1 MNLRLRKSL
10 LLVASVVVIAFFML
24 WRPFGGNLPAGE
36 GLEPEGVRGSIHRVP
51 IDGAAEESDSR
62 ASLVGPSLREA
73 QLLLVD
79 PTGNS
84 VGGVSARTSG
94 GQVLGPTAEDGQLV
108 VSFLSNEEEVGL
120 EIVRAGYLPVPPLQL
135 QAGERRTLELTPML
149 AGQVWKGRGERP
161 ASGAL
166 VAAWPESQ
174 SFGAKAAWAVL
185 GGADPPSGVL
195 IGECDQEGRFMLPA
209 PAPGRRYRLSCGS
222 EGWVSFK
229 PLASV
234 AESAGDPLELRL
246 WPVHGAII
254 RYLEETGAPLSPP
267 ESRACSVTPH
277 SESTPVGAHCQSRVR
292 PLPWPALTPGSLV
305 LPRGGTLYCS
315 LLVMMRQQIL
325 PSISA

>member
-1 MNLRLRKSL
+1 MNLRLRTSL
-10 LLVASVVVIAFFML
+10 LLAASVVVIAFFML

-246 WPVHGAII
+246 CPVHGAII

-267 ESRACSVTPH
+267 RVTRHAASPHIRSRL
-277 SESTPVGAHCQSRVR
+277 Q
-292 PLPWPALTPGSLV
+292 LALIANRECGRCLGR
-305 LPRGGTLYCS
+305 L
-315 LLVMMRQQIL
+315 
-325 PSISA
+325 